1 MRLPEGYELVQASVE
16 GVIVSPLP
24 MRKRQDR
31 VSPLPVGEGQA
42 VFSPLPVGDGQGVRA
57 WRLPLASPRR
67 PQRVEVIFRGAAA
80 PDGAAGRLH
89 FEAPSLGELP
99 IHKMLWTVLLPES
112 WTADVP
118 QDAATVAIG
127 RAQMLRLKTAAAAN
141 RSLGNAASTD
151 GPAEVLQ
158 ARPARHTSW
167 GNTYPKPARR
177 PWCSTFGVRSQIS
190 FLSN

>member
-67 PQRVEVIFRGAAA
+67 P
-80 PDGAAGRLH
+80 H
-89 FEAPSLGELP
+89 
-99 IHKMLWTVLLPES
+99 
-112 WTADVP
+112 
-118 QDAATVAIG
+118 
-127 RAQMLRLKTAAAAN
+127 
-141 RSLGNAASTD
+141 AS
-151 GPAEVLQ
+151 
-158 ARPARHTSW
+158 R
-167 GNTYPKPARR
+167 
-177 PWCSTFGVRSQIS
+177 
-190 FLSN
+190 